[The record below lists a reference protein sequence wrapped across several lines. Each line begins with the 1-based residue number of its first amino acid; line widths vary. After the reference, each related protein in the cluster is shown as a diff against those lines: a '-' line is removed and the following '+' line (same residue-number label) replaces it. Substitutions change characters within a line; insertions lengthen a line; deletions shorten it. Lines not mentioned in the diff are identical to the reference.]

1 MTLTQ
6 HLLALL
12 VRVSIGLWSGLRA
25 EPQLSDLS
33 SNRFCSWCHLEDSTL
48 TEGQRS
54 PISQESFGENDCQFL
69 GTHILK
75 ETKVLFFFLPVC
87 TTPECLL
94 CPDSN
99 VSVIH
104 SEW

>member
-12 VRVSIGLWSGLRA
+12 ARVSIGLWSGLRA

-69 GTHILK
+69 GIFSACLYYSRMS
-75 ETKVLFFFLPVC
+75 PVPRFKC
-87 TTPECLL
+87 VCHTQ
-94 CPDSN
+94 
-99 VSVIH
+99 
-104 SEW
+104 